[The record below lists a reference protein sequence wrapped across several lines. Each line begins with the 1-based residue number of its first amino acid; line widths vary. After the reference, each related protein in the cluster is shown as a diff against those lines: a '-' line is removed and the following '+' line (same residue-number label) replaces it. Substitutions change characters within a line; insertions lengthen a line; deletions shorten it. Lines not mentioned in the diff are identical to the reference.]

1 MRNQSLNAQEI
12 GGEHSQITQEDLLS
26 LRDMLGLGKTIKN
39 QAMGTGGSVIGNS
52 SLIWPM
58 QSMRQSI
65 LSIN

>member
-39 QAMGTGGSVIGNS
+39 
-52 SLIWPM
+52 
-58 QSMRQSI
+58 
-65 LSIN
+65 